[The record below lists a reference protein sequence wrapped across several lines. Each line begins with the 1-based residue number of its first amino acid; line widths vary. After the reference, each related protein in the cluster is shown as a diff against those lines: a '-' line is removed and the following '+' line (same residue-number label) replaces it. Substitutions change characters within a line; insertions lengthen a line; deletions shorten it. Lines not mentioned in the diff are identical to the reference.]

1 MTREE
6 VTNLRYATEGMT
18 KLDWAARLIAETS
31 SSFPTGKGHIEGV
44 KELET
49 ALRLVRHIRDVLTH
63 RAWNQFDKMK
73 NEDSQNESQIQGS

>member
-1 MTREE
+1 MTSEE

-18 KLDWAARLIAETS
+18 RLDWAARLIAETS

-44 KELET
+44 KKLET
-49 ALRLVRHIRDVLTH
+49 ALQLVRRMRDVLTH

-73 NEDSQNESQIQGS
+73 KEAEKNG